1 MSLRMRPFRSLLIL
15 SNVFLFSPNY
25 NVCDSI
31 RIDFILCILLPA
43 PYFYN
48 EIKVRLATQQQAR
61 HAQQEH
67 ARSVEAQ
74 AARHQHHCQQLEQ
87 RRAAEDE
94 QVGAVL
100 WAFFSGVAALPFSYR
115 AMVVI
120 LSLFS
125 LDFFLAYVGVFSA
138 CPSVHPSQS
147 SHQARQVVR
156 AQCSS
161 VRANLDQ
168 RVLAALE
175 RKCQNEASM
184 VINDKKEIAIYLAH

>member
-100 WAFFSGVAALPFSYR
+100 WAFFSGLLRCHSLTE
-115 AMVVI
+115 
-120 LSLFS
+120 LSLLFCRS
-125 LDFFLAYVGVFSA
+125 FLLTSSSPMLVFFLRAR
-138 CPSVHPSQS
+138 PSTHL
-147 SHQARQVVR
+147 
-156 AQCSS
+156 
-161 VRANLDQ
+161 NLLI
-168 RVLAALE
+168 RLG
-175 RKCQNEASM
+175 K
-184 VINDKKEIAIYLAH
+184 